1 MQALAA
7 GPLLAGKDVVLAAET
22 GSGKT
27 LAYLGPLVTK
37 LLVNRLHRP
46 AGRWLHGLSPCTV
59 QLHCLCSPFMTH

>member
-46 AGRWLHGLSPCTV
+46 AGRWLLA
-59 QLHCLCSPFMTH
+59 